1 MSESTKREIPGIFDG
16 PILKVL
22 TRITLPIFCGMVFQ
36 IIYAIVNIIWVSR
49 IDLEDPA
56 YVGGV
61 GLIFPILVFAIAI
74 SSGVLIG
81 VGSLVAR
88 SIGENNHQA
97 LSRVA
102 ESGFFITGL
111 LSAAVITLGYVF
123 DEQLVNMLG
132 AKGEYYVHAIDFF
145 RSIIPVAGLM
155 FMGNVLLG
163 ILLGEGRTPVVML
176 AMIITTVANVIL
188 DPVFIFILKLGVK
201 GAGLAIVV
209 SQVITAAYL
218 LPVFLRNKSS
228 VGIEWRLA
236 NIDFGVMK
244 KIIAVGFPHAAGQIV
259 MAVSVLVL
267 NRITL
272 GIDKFALTAYSVC
285 ARFDQMLV
293 VPVMAVGSGLITMM
307 GQNFGRGKFS
317 RVKAIWRTGSLAGVA
332 VSALPAVL
340 LFVFAPRIV
349 PFFTTVEEV
358 ARFGVRQMR
367 TVELS
372 FVLGAVAIVGTS
384 SFQAIARPLP
394 GLAVTTVRLAAVTIP
409 LAYLL
414 VRILDL
420 GMYGVWFGVIAGN
433 IVSAIVGFLW
443 VRSDLTRLQRGDGP

>member
-1 MSESTKREIPGIFDG
+1 MFEG
-16 PILKVL
+16 PILRVL

-61 GLIFPILVFAIAI
+61 GLIFPILIFAVAI

-88 SIGENNHQA
+88 SIGENNRQA

-111 LSAAVITLGYVF
+111 LSAAVIVLGYVF
-123 DEQLVNMLG
+123 ADQLVKLLG

-145 RSIIPVAGLM
+145 RYLVPLAALC

-163 ILLGEGRTPVVML
+163 ILLGEGRTSKVML

-188 DPVFIFILKLGVK
+188 DPVFIFVLKLGVK

-209 SQVITAAYL
+209 SQVVAAAYL
-218 LPVFLRNKSS
+218 LPLFLKNKTS
-228 VGIEWRLA
+228 VRIEWRWA
-236 NIDFGVMK
+236 NIDFGTMK
-244 KIIAVGFPHAAGQIV
+244 KIIAVGFPHAAGQII
-259 MAVSVLVL
+259 MASSVLVL

-272 GIDKFALTAYSVC
+272 GIDQFALTAYSVC
-285 ARFDQMLV
+285 ARFDQVLV
-293 VPVMAVGSGLITMM
+293 VPVMAIGSGIITMM
-307 GQNFGRGKFS
+307 GQNFGRRRFT
-317 RVKAIWRTGSLAGVA
+317 RVKTIWRTGTLVGMA
-332 VSALPAVL
+332 VSALLAAL

-349 PFFTTVEEV
+349 PFFTAVEEV

-367 TVELS
+367 IVQFS
-372 FVLGAVAIVGTS
+372 FVLAAVAIVGTS
-384 SFQAIARPLP
+384 SFQAIARPIH
-394 GLAVTTVRLAAVTIP
+394 GLVVTTVRLAAVSIP
-409 LAYLL
+409 LAYIL
-414 VRILDL
+414 VRVFGL
-420 GMYGVWFGVIAGN
+420 GMYGVWFGVVAGN
-433 IVSAIVGFLW
+433 IVSALFGFLW
-443 VRSDLTRLQRGDGP
+443 VRRALTRLQRGDGS